1 MGSSPAAA
9 ATPGSIFGE
18 LARIIRPLQC
28 GKVQSLVCVGARV
41 AMFTSRW
48 TNNIKRS
55 YHLGGRRQDAA
66 GSRPFKF
73 QMFGI
78 GNLGKLEHVAKLTS
92 RGSCPRTAP
101 PGARRKALVT
111 ADAPAPG
118 GAAPFAATRRESQ
131 FRNVLVEE

>member
-9 ATPGSIFGE
+9 ATPGSLFGE

-55 YHLGGRRQDAA
+55 YHLRGRRQDAA
-66 GSRPFKF
+66 GFGTFKF
-73 QMFGI
+73 LVHGI
-78 GNLGKLEHVAKLTS
+78 GEVG
-92 RGSCPRTAP
+92 
-101 PGARRKALVT
+101 
-111 ADAPAPG
+111 
-118 GAAPFAATRRESQ
+118 
-131 FRNVLVEE
+131 